1 MSNKYLIKAPPAYT
15 ADQLLRFGAFGAVFG
30 ASLAAGTAIAAHRQ
44 GVLTREQVLSLTLQG
59 SLKAG
64 LASAAGAALASAVGG
79 PAALRLAMMALGST
93 ATSYAL
99 TPKAAP
105 AAPAALTAE
114 ATGPAK
120 GVQPETAAA
129 PSPAEAEEPQPG
141 E

>member
-1 MSNKYLIKAPPAYT
+1 MSNKYMIKAPPAYT

-44 GVLTREQVLSLTLQG
+44 GVLTREQVLAITLQG

-79 PAALRLAMMALGST
+79 SAALRLAMMALGST
-93 ATSYAL
+93 ATSYVL
-99 TPKAAP
+99 TPRAAP
-105 AAPAALTAE
+105 AAPAAL
-114 ATGPAK
+114 PA
-120 GVQPETAAA
+120 GA
-129 PSPAEAEEPQPG
+129 PAEAASSAAEASDAGAPQGESEEQPG